1 MANKAG
7 VICQVW
13 SLNVLESPEMKK
25 DRIGGTLPIGR
36 EVFDTTRVLRFIQA
50 AVTYGT
56 FMYFY
61 NTCM

>member
-25 DRIGGTLPIGR
+25 DRIGGTLPTQTHEAHIVWDGMGWVILWVR
-36 EVFDTTRVLRFIQA
+36 CGCVL
-50 AVTYGT
+50 
-56 FMYFY
+56 
-61 NTCM
+61 